1 MKGPKQTYAAMVS
14 ALDDAVG
21 RILAALAKNGLAE
34 RTLVCFT
41 SDNGAALEE
50 GPGRNKPFA
59 MGKGYVFEGGHRVP
73 LLLRWPGRVAGGTRI
88 DAPVSQLDLTATVLA
103 LAGADAQALAELDG
117 RDLAPLLAGTP
128 ATERTFFWKQGASAA
143 IRKGDWK
150 LVLSRG
156 SRWLFDLA
164 KDPGESTDL
173 ADAEAERK
181 LALAGELERW
191 IAGLPEAL
199 WTNEVAE
206 APFNVLGKSYWME
219 Y

>member
-1 MKGPKQTYAAMVS
+1 MSRRGCE
-14 ALDDAVG
+14 G
-21 RILAALAKNGLAE
+21 R
-34 RTLVCFT
+34 
-41 SDNGAALEE
+41 GA
-50 GPGRNKPFA
+50 
-59 MGKGYVFEGGHRVP
+59 
-73 LLLRWPGRVAGGTRI
+73 
-88 DAPVSQLDLTATVLA
+88 
-103 LAGADAQALAELDG
+103 AELDG

-164 KDPGESTDL
+164 KDPGETTDL